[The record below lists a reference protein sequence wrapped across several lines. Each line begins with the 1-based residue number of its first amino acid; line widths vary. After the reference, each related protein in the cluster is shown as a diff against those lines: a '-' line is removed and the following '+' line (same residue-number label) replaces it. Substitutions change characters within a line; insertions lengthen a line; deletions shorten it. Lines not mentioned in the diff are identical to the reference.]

1 MKKLST
7 IILIVTGAFFVFH
20 VLFLWMYTNIDG
32 YFYWA
37 FGQYVKT
44 GVYPFLPSFTYL
56 RPTTISPP
64 LYGIFL
70 MLLGFLPRADIIIH
84 ILQLCMLAGTAT
96 LLYKLLTP
104 FVTKPVALILSCLF
118 VFFPANVLY
127 SSSMMTEIP
136 AQFLFTL
143 WVFLVYRFVQSR
155 NISYLSH
162 AVFLAAVMT
171 ILKYQFLFSGAVS
184 FGLFVYFFF
193 QKHITRAVHIFPVA
207 LSVGILLL
215 WVITNHAITGVW
227 GLSDTRKM
235 PFYTNFVWDGRHFPK
250 ETDPAV
256 IALRAFVPPAAINT
270 RQYWD
275 IQYLILPRVNGD
287 WRAVDELLGNVG
299 LAAIREQP
307 FSYLANAGRVFVQI
321 HTKTA
326 PWWNN
331 MATFGLRDPDQ
342 PLYCDALSSI
352 QFCRPIILT
361 PQSFEWWNAYVNIAT
376 SFYNAVFPLYA
387 VIIFFPALIITLF
400 KGQRRERIFPLLY
413 LANML
418 PISFLAFVESRYLVP
433 FYPLILIISTLGLRM
448 VGRVIVR
455 KISFSRLRFT
465 KQKE

>member
-1 MKKLST
+1 MKKLFT
-7 IILIVTGAFFVFH
+7 IILIATGAFFVFH

-70 MLLGFLPRADIIIH
+70 MLLGFIPRADIIIH
-84 ILQLCMLAGTAT
+84 ILQLLMLAGTAT

-104 FVTKPVALILSCLF
+104 FVRRPVALTLSCLF
-118 VFFPANVLY
+118 ILFPANVIY
-127 SSSMMTEIP
+127 AASMMTEIP
-136 AQFLFTL
+136 AQFLMTCY
-143 WVFLVYRFVQSR
+143 VYLAHRFIVSKK
-155 NISYLSH
+155 ISSLSSM
-162 AVFLAAVMT
+162 VLLAAVMT
-171 ILKYQFLFSGAVS
+171 LLKYQFLFLTLLSL
-184 FGLFVYFFF
+184 GLFAFFFF
-193 QKHITRAVHIFPVA
+193 QTHVKRIVHVFPVA
-207 LSVGILLL
+207 LGVGILLL
-215 WVITNHAITGVW
+215 WVVTNHAITGVW

-256 IALRAFVPPAAINT
+256 IALRAFVPATANKYG
-270 RQYWD
+270 QYWD
-275 IQYLILPRVNGD
+275 LQGYILPRVGGD

-307 FSYLANAGRVFVQI
+307 LAYLANAGRVFLQI
-321 HTKTA
+321 HTHTS

-331 MATFGLRDPDQ
+331 MATFGLRDPIQ
-342 PLYCDALSSI
+342 PLYCGALSSI
-352 QFCRPIILT
+352 QFCRPIVLT
-361 PQSFEWWNAYVNIAT
+361 SWSYRWWNAYVHGAT
-376 SFYNAVFPLYA
+376 SFYNTVVPAFA
-387 VIIFFPALIITLF
+387 IIIFFPALAVTLF
-400 KGQRRERIFPLLY
+400 KGKRHERIFPFLY
-413 LANML
+413 MTNML

-433 FYPLILIISTLGLRM
+433 FYPLILIITVLGLRM
-448 VGRVIVR
+448 VGKGIVR
-455 KISFSRLRFT
+455 KISFSRLLFT

>member
-70 MLLGFLPRADIIIH
+70 MLLGFIPRADIMLH
-84 ILQLCMLAGTAT
+84 IMQLLMLAGTAT

-104 FVTKPVALILSCLF
+104 FVTKPVTLILSCLF
-118 VFFPANVLY
+118 ILFPTNVIFT
-127 SSSMMTEIP
+127 SSMMTEIP

-155 NISYLSH
+155 NVSYLSH

-171 ILKYQFLFSGAVS
+171 ILKYQFLFSGFLS
-184 FGLFVYFFF
+184 FALFTFFF
-193 QKHITRAVHIFPVA
+193 SKERIKRASSFFPIV
-207 LSVGILLL
+207 LGGLVLLL
-215 WVITNHAITGVW
+215 WVLENHAITGVW

-256 IALRAFVPPAAINT
+256 IALRAFVPKTVNNYA
-270 RQYWD
+270 QYWNLQD
-275 IQYLILPRVNGD
+275 YILPRVNGD
-287 WRAVDELLGNVG
+287 WRKIDELLGNVG

-361 PQSFEWWNAYVNIAT
+361 PWSFGWWNAYVKVAT

-387 VIIFFPALIITLF
+387 VIIFFPALVVTLLAG
-400 KGQRRERIFPLLY
+400 KRHERIFPLLY

-433 FYPLILIISTLGLRM
+433 FYPLILIISTLGLRNIT
-448 VGRVIVR
+448 RVFAAGKSKR
-455 KISFSRLRFT
+455 
-465 KQKE
+465 